1 MKIMLGFEKLELDYP
16 ERALLVYTSRITIT
30 DAEKEKIRRL
40 VNSKKINWYE
50 FAKYALFHKTI
61 VLCWKNI
68 NEICS
73 SHNIPKYLDDA
84 IRYMYACNK
93 LRNSMNLEQR
103 DILKKKCTEKG
114 IICIPVKGAYLM
126 ESLYGDYGVR
136 YSGDMDFL
144 VRYDDIEELKKVLNK
159 MGYVNGT
166 YSKKDNKILPLSR
179 GKELMWKMYMSN
191 LAPYIKLSENQFFH
205 YYKFDFRYALD
216 DSLNKEPIR
225 EIIEKTIKNGFT
237 MPSHYLVHLCT
248 HFYDEA
254 KHVVTIAMF
263 KDVNMIKLCDIR
275 EFILKYIS
283 DKDLIETIE
292 FCNRHNLNEALY
304 YTIFFLEKIYGDG
317 YEKKILDMIQIDDK
331 TFLNTFGDSTIDNTF
346 TYQKDIIE
354 RFFSCGNVDE
364 LIEKPKYF
372 EEV

>member
-1 MKIMLGFEKLELDYP
+1 MKVMLELEKLELDYP

-30 DAEKEKIRRL
+30 ETEKEKIRRL
-40 VNSKKINWYE
+40 VYSKKINWFE

-73 SHNIPKYLDDA
+73 SHNMPKYLDEC
-84 IRYMYACNK
+84 IRYMYVCNK
-93 LRNSMNLEQR
+93 LRNRRNLEQR
-103 DILKKKCTEKG
+103 DLLKKKCSNKG
-114 IICIPVKGAYLM
+114 ITCIPVKGAYLM
-126 ESLYGDYGVR
+126 DALYEDYGVR

-144 VRYDDIEELKKVLNK
+144 IRYEDIDTLKEILNE

-166 YSKKDNKILPLSR
+166 YSTKTNQIIPLSR

-191 LAPYIKLSENQFFH
+191 LAPFFKDSGNLFFP
-205 YYKFDFRYALD
+205 YYKLDFRYALD
-216 DSLNKEPIR
+216 DKLDKEPIR
-225 EIIEKTIKNGFT
+225 EMVNQTIKKGGT
-237 MPSHYLVHLCT
+237 MPCHYLIHLCT

-254 KHVVTIAMF
+254 KHSVTIAKF

-275 EFILKYIS
+275 EFILKYVS
-283 DKDLIETIE
+283 DDELMRTIE
-292 FCNRHNLNEALY
+292 FCHRHNLTQALY
-304 YTIFFLEKIYGDG
+304 YTMFFLDQIYTDG
-317 YEKKILDMIQIDDK
+317 YEKKIMDCIKIED
-331 TFLNTFGDSTIDNTF
+331 TSFLNTFGDSTIENTYL
-346 TYQKDIIE
+346 YQKDVME

-364 LIEKPKYF
+364 LMETPKYF